1 VPLASLLC
9 GAYLKKFQV
18 LRRES
23 PNRFDFP
30 IASHSLHCAKTSL
43 SGNYYV
49 LPQRDAGWQIKR
61 AFLLVMAD
69 GLITVKIKSVGDL
82 PLYVEGSDRLVGR
95 HPKFRQ
101 PLVDGS
107 R

>member
-1 VPLASLLC
+1 MPLASLLC

-18 LRRES
+18 LRRKCADRQDL
-23 PNRFDFP
+23 PVAHRG
-30 IASHSLHCAKTSL
+30 LHRAQTSL

-69 GLITVKIKSVGDL
+69 GLVTVKIKSVGDL
-82 PLYVEGSDRLVGR
+82 ALYIEGSDRLGGI
-95 HPKFRQ
+95 HAKFRK
-101 PLVDGS
+101 PLIDGP